1 MITKPKGTYDIY
13 GESAQYYNYIN
24 GVFAS
29 VCEYYNYEYIRTP
42 IFEDSGLFHR
52 SVGET
57 TDIVSKE
64 TYDFKDRGDRHLTL
78 RPEGTAGVV
87 RSFIENKMY
96 GDASQPKKLYYS
108 GTMYRYERPQA
119 GRFRELS
126 QIGVEVLGCDSPL
139 MDAEVISLAYRILEE
154 MGIDNITAK
163 INTLGDNDS
172 RENYRAALVQYL
184 EPHVGDLCSDC
195 QKRFSTN
202 PLRILDCKVDKDS
215 DILKNA
221 PSIMDYLNEES
232 KARFQELLTYLS
244 LLDVDYE
251 IDPNIVRGLDYYN
264 HTVFE
269 IVADFDHLGNA
280 STLCGGG
287 RYNNLVANLDGPDTP
302 GIGFAC
308 GVDRLIMVLQEL
320 NQERKVE
327 NSIDVYVMAVN
338 KEEKLTALRLVQ
350 DLRWSE
356 IKTDMDMLDRG
367 LKAQFRQADRLHAR
381 MLIILN
387 SEDLQKG
394 IITVK
399 DNLTKEETKVDESE
413 ILDYIISNL

>member
-13 GESAQYYNYIN
+13 GDNAKYYKYIE
-24 GVFAS
+24 GVFS
-29 VCEYYNYEYIRTP
+29 TVCEYYNYEYIRTP
-42 IFEDSGLFHR
+42 IFEDSELFHR

-57 TDIVSKE
+57 SDIVSKE
-64 TYDFKDRGDRHLTL
+64 TYDFKDRGERSLTL

-96 GDASQPKKLYYS
+96 GDVNQPKKFYYA

-119 GRFRELS
+119 GRYRELT
-126 QIGVEVLGCDSPL
+126 QIGVEVLGSDSEII
-139 MDAEVISLAYRILEE
+139 DAEVISLAYRLLEE
-154 MGIDNITAK
+154 MGIEDVTVK
-163 INTLGDNDS
+163 INTLGDKES
-172 RENYRAALVQYL
+172 RENYRDALVKYL
-184 EPHVGDLCSDC
+184 EPHIHELCSDC
-195 QKRFSTN
+195 QHRFTTN

-232 KARFQELLTYLS
+232 KNRFEKVLEYLR

-269 IVADFDHLGNA
+269 LVTNMESLGSAN
-280 STLCGGG
+280 TLCAGG
-287 RYNNLVANLDGPDTP
+287 RYNNLVSYLGGENTP
-302 GIGFAC
+302 GIGFAS
-308 GVDRLIMVLQEL
+308 GVDRLMTILKEI
-320 NQERKVE
+320 NKDRKIE
-327 NSIDVYVMAVN
+327 NNIDVYVMAVN
-338 KEEKLTALRLVQ
+338 PEERLTAIRLVQ

-356 IKTDMDMLDRG
+356 VKTEMDTLNKG
-367 LKAQFRQADRLHAR
+367 LKAQFKQADRLNAR
-381 MLIILN
+381 TLIILN

-394 IITVK
+394 LITVK
-399 DNLTKEETKVDESE
+399 DNLTKEEVKVDEGE

>member
-13 GESAQYYNYIN
+13 GKNAKFYNYIN
-24 GVFAS
+24 GVFSS

-42 IFEDSGLFHR
+42 IFEESELFHR
-52 SVGET
+52 GVGET

-64 TYDFKDRGDRHLTL
+64 TYDFKDHGDRNVTL

-87 RSFIENKMY
+87 RSYIENKMY
-96 GDASQPKKLYYS
+96 GEVNQPIKLYYS

-119 GRFRELS
+119 GRYRELS
-126 QIGVEVLGCDSPL
+126 QIGVEVLGSDSAII
-139 MDAEVISLAYRILEE
+139 DAEVISLAYRTLEE
-154 MGIDNITAK
+154 MGIDNITVK
-163 INTLGDNDS
+163 INTLGDSKS
-172 RENYRAALVQYL
+172 RENYRSALIKYL
-184 EPHVGDLCSDC
+184 EPHLNELCEDC
-195 QKRFSTN
+195 QKRFKTN

-215 DILKNA
+215 EILKNA

-232 KARFQELLTYLS
+232 RIRFKKVLEYLEY
-244 LLDVDYE
+244 LDIDYE
-251 IDPNIVRGLDYYN
+251 IDTNIVRGLDYYN

-269 IVADFDHLGNA
+269 LVADLNELGNA

-287 RYNNLVANLDGPDTP
+287 RYNNLVSNLGGPETP

-308 GVDRLIMVLQEL
+308 GVDRLMIVLQEL
-320 NQERKVE
+320 NKEKEIE
-327 NSIDVYVMAVN
+327 NTIDVYVMAIN
-338 KEEKLTALRLVQ
+338 EEEKITALRLVQ

-356 IKTDMDMLDRG
+356 IKTEMDTLNRG
-367 LKAQFRQADRLHAR
+367 LKAQFKQADRLNAR
-381 MLIILN
+381 LLVILN

-394 IITVK
+394 MITVK
-399 DNLTKEETKVDESE
+399 DNLTKEETKVDENE

>member
-13 GESAQYYNYIN
+13 GKNAKFYNYIN
-24 GVFAS
+24 GVFSS

-42 IFEDSGLFHR
+42 IFEESELFHR
-52 SVGET
+52 VGET

-64 TYDFKDRGDRHLTL
+64 TYDFKDRGDRNVTL

-87 RSFIENKMY
+87 RSYIENKMY
-96 GDASQPKKLYYS
+96 GEVNQPIKLYYS

-119 GRFRELS
+119 GRYRELS
-126 QIGVEVLGCDSPL
+126 QIGVEVLGSDSAII
-139 MDAEVISLAYRILEE
+139 DAEVISLAYRTLEE
-154 MGIDNITAK
+154 MGIDNITVK
-163 INTLGDNDS
+163 INTLGDSKS
-172 RENYRAALVQYL
+172 RENYRSALIKYL
-184 EPHVGDLCSDC
+184 EPHLNELCEDC
-195 QKRFSTN
+195 QKRFKTN

-215 DILKNA
+215 EILKNA

-232 KARFQELLTYLS
+232 RIRFKKVLEYLEY
-244 LLDVDYE
+244 LDIDYE
-251 IDPNIVRGLDYYN
+251 IDTNIVRGLDYYN

-269 IVADFDHLGNA
+269 LVADLNELGNA

-287 RYNNLVANLDGPDTP
+287 RYNNLVSNLGGPETP

-308 GVDRLIMVLQEL
+308 GVDRLMIVLQEL
-320 NQERKVE
+320 NKEKEIE
-327 NSIDVYVMAVN
+327 NTIDVYVMAIN
-338 KEEKLTALRLVQ
+338 EEEKITALRLVQ

-356 IKTDMDMLDRG
+356 IKTEMDTLNRG
-367 LKAQFRQADRLHAR
+367 LKAQFKQADRLNAR
-381 MLIILN
+381 LLVILN

-394 IITVK
+394 MITVK
-399 DNLTKEETKVDESE
+399 DNLTKEETKVDENE

>member
-154 MGIDNITAK
+154 MGIDNITVK

>member
-13 GESAQYYNYIN
+13 GKNAKFYNYIN
-24 GVFAS
+24 GVFSS

-42 IFEDSGLFHR
+42 IFEESELFHR
-52 SVGET
+52 GVGET

-64 TYDFKDRGDRHLTL
+64 TYDFKDRGDRNVTL

-87 RSFIENKMY
+87 RSYIENKMY
-96 GDASQPKKLYYS
+96 GEVNQPIKLYYS

-119 GRFRELS
+119 GRYRELS
-126 QIGVEVLGCDSPL
+126 QIGVEVLGSDSAII
-139 MDAEVISLAYRILEE
+139 DAEVISLAYRTLEE
-154 MGIDNITAK
+154 MGIDNITVK
-163 INTLGDNDS
+163 INTLGDSKS
-172 RENYRAALVQYL
+172 RENYRSALIKYL
-184 EPHVGDLCSDC
+184 EPHLNELCEDC
-195 QKRFSTN
+195 QKRFKTN

-215 DILKNA
+215 EILKNA

-232 KARFQELLTYLS
+232 RIRFKKVLEYLEY
-244 LLDVDYE
+244 LDIDYE
-251 IDPNIVRGLDYYN
+251 IDTNIVRGLDYYN

-269 IVADFDHLGNA
+269 LVADLNELGNA

-287 RYNNLVANLDGPDTP
+287 RYNNLVSNLGGPETP

-308 GVDRLIMVLQEL
+308 GVDRLMIVLQEL
-320 NQERKVE
+320 NKEKEIE
-327 NSIDVYVMAVN
+327 NTIDVYVLAIN
-338 KEEKLTALRLVQ
+338 EEEKITALRLVQ

-356 IKTDMDMLDRG
+356 IKTEMDTLNRG
-367 LKAQFRQADRLHAR
+367 LKAQFKQADRLNAR
-381 MLIILN
+381 LLVILN

-394 IITVK
+394 MITVK
-399 DNLTKEETKVDESE
+399 DNLTKEETKVDENE

>member
-154 MGIDNITAK
+154 MGIDNITVK

-215 DILKNA
+215 DVLKNA

-308 GVDRLIMVLQEL
+308 GVDRLMMVLQEL

-399 DNLTKEETKVDESE
+399 DNLTKEKTKVDESE

>member
-139 MDAEVISLAYRILEE
+139 VDAEVISLAYRILEE
-154 MGIDNITAK
+154 MGIDNITVK

>member
-139 MDAEVISLAYRILEE
+139 VDAEVISLAYRILEE
-154 MGIDNITAK
+154 MGIDNITVK

-308 GVDRLIMVLQEL
+308 GVDRLMMVLQEL